1 MSNKILVT
9 GATGNVGSALINTL
23 RKSARAA
30 DVVAAV
36 HAGGRAVDGVASRTV
51 DFADARSLQN
61 AMDGVGTLFLLLPL
75 AETMVSWTKNA
86 VDAAKKAGVK
96 HIVRLSGVGAE
107 PNSPYLIL
115 RTHGEADDY
124 VKASGIPYTILQPV
138 SFMQNFVN
146 YNSHSIKQDGAF
158 YQAQADG
165 KVSFI
170 DVRDIGDVAAAIVQ
184 NPTANRGK
192 TYTLTG
198 PQALSNEEVA
208 ARITDAIGTPVKYIN
223 VAPEAAIQAMQ
234 NMGMPQWNVDALASL
249 NELIRKGHSS
259 QVTSDVSAVV
269 GRSARNFDA
278 FAKEH
283 ASAWKKQ

>member
-9 GATGNVGSALINTL
+9 GATGNVGSALINAL
-23 RKSARAA
+23 RKSARAS

-36 HAGGRAVDGVASRTV
+36 HAGGRGIDGVASRTV
-51 DFADARSLQN
+51 DFADPRSLQN
-61 AMDGVGTLFLLLPL
+61 AMDGIGTLFLLLPL

-96 HIVRLSGVGAE
+96 HIVRLSGVGAAA
-107 PNSPYLIL
+107 NSPYLIL
-115 RTHGEADDY
+115 RSHGEADDY
-124 VKASGIPYTILQPV
+124 LKASGIGYTILQPV

-170 DVRDIGDVAAAIVQ
+170 DVRDIGEVAAAIVQ
-184 NPTANRGK
+184 DPAAHRGK
-192 TYTLTG
+192 VYTLTG

-208 ARITDAIGTPVKYIN
+208 ARISDAIGASVKYIN
-223 VAPEAAIQAMQ
+223 VPPEAATQAMQ

-249 NELIRKGHSS
+249 NELIRNGHSS
-259 QVTSDVSAVV
+259 QVTGDVATVL
-269 GRSARNFDA
+269 GRPARNFDS
-278 FAKEH
+278 FAKEYG
-283 ASAWKKQ
+283 SAWKK

>member
-23 RKSARAA
+23 RQSVRAA

-51 DFADARSLQN
+51 DFADVGSLQN
-61 AMDGVGTLFLLLPL
+61 AMDGIGTLFLLLPL
-75 AETMVSWTKNA
+75 AEPMVSWTKNA

-107 PNSPYLIL
+107 SNSPYVIL
-115 RTHGEADDY
+115 STHGEADDY
-124 VKASGIPYTILQPV
+124 VKASGLAYTILQPV

-184 NPTANRGK
+184 NPTPHRNK

-208 ARITDAIGTPVKYIN
+208 LKISDAIGAPVNYIN
-223 VAPEAAIQAMQ
+223 VPPEAAIQAMQ
-234 NMGMPQWNVDALASL
+234 NMGMPQWTVDALASL

-259 QVTSDVSAVV
+259 QVTGDVSTVL
-269 GRSARNFDA
+269 GRPARNFGD

>member
-9 GATGNVGSALINTL
+9 GASGNIGSTLIQAL
-23 RKSARAA
+23 RQSARAA

-36 HAGGRAVDGVASRTV
+36 HAGGRSVDGVASRTV
-51 DFADARSLQN
+51 DFADVRSLQN

-75 AETMVSWTKNA
+75 AETMVSWTRNA

-115 RTHGEADDY
+115 RSHGEADDY
-124 VKASGIPYTILQPV
+124 VKASGIAYTILQPV
-138 SFMQNFVN
+138 SFMQNFIN
-146 YNSHSIKQDGAF
+146 YNSQSIKQDGAF
-158 YQAQADG
+158 YQAQADA

-170 DVRDIGDVAAAIVQ
+170 DVRDIADVAAAVLQ
-184 NPTANRGK
+184 NPATHSGK

-198 PQALSNEEVA
+198 PQALSNDEVA
-208 ARITDAIGTPVKYIN
+208 VRIADATGTPVNYIS
-223 VAPEAAIQAMQ
+223 VPPEAAIQAMQ

-259 QVTSDVSAVV
+259 QVTGDVAAVL
-269 GRSARNFDA
+269 GRSARSFDA
-278 FAKEH
+278 YAAEH
-283 ASAWKKQ
+283 ASAWKNA